1 MSSIRALRLHQEAG
15 KVSARLETLDAETLG
30 ELGADEVLI
39 KAACSTINEYVEGSV
54 VGRTVVRVA

>member
-15 KVSARLETLDAETLG
+15 KVSARLETLDAEALG
-30 ELGADEVLI
+30 ELGTDEVLI
-39 KAACSTINEYVEGSV
+39 KVAFSII